1 MVVNESDVLYVAA
14 TR

>member
-1 MVVNESDVLYVAA
+1 MVVNESDALYVAA